1 MVGGNVTRFGIQSF
15 KTDGALHCECLANAG
30 SNEVNIRCW
39 DERGFLLS
47 KAQQRKIETIL
58 QSEDFSRLP
67 SKDFGQHR
75 YVSGLEE
82 EYVKKLAEIYREHV
96 KTVPVAVLDTG
107 SGDLTFLVKEFL
119 RELNCEIVDPAAKS
133 KKRPFLF
140 IKLGKNGWE
149 LLDENQRTLND
160 DQLWGL
166 RMLAARLRNKDR
178 IAIPL
183 NISQMMERIAEN
195 TKQHIQRTKLES
207 SMWME
212 VAAELGNNYHDPKGE
227 IDFFPHIEPLVSIG
241 EILSVLSSTD
251 KPASQVCPKIKT
263 YRSEKATLCPWDAK
277 GWVMRNLINSADPS
291 TTQFIDGIKKFTDS
305 GWVLV
310 IPDGDEPVFKIYS
323 EAESKEE
330 AERLT
335 NYYCEKIEKLLQECS
350 IY

>member
-1 MVGGNVTRFGIQSF
+1 MGYGEFIGKNKTLLVTSDRSVLGKLAKTALIAGLVSSGVDVLDGGVVMECYTLRDSVF

-39 DERGFLLS
+39 MNGVLLKGTAKENRNHFTERRLS
-47 KAQQRKIETIL
+47 L
-58 QSEDFSRLP
+58 LP

-195 TKQHIQRTKLES
+195 TKQHIQRTKRES

-227 IDFFPHIEPLVSIG
+227 IDFSR
-241 EILSVLSSTD
+241 ILN
-251 KPASQVCPKIKT
+251 
-263 YRSEKATLCPWDAK
+263 PW
-277 GWVMRNLINSADPS
+277 
-291 TTQFIDGIKKFTDS
+291 
-305 GWVLV
+305 
-310 IPDGDEPVFKIYS
+310 
-323 EAESKEE
+323 
-330 AERLT
+330 
-335 NYYCEKIEKLLQECS
+335 
-350 IY
+350 